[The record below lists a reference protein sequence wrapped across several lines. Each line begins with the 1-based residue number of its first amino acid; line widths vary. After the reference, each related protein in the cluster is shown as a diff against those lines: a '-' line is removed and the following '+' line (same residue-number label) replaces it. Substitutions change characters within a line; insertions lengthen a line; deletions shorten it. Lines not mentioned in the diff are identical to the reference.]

1 MSNNLLKPFRTAT
14 WGRCVGE
21 RGWVCV
27 WSCRIPGTEEIR
39 PHLSVCTLR
48 DDDGESEL
56 SEEFISGIW
65 PMAPEGWDVAERIAR
80 DLLARGW
87 AVVWP
92 HECGLVRVY
101 VGSMHHL
108 HIIGGQGE

>member
-14 WGRCVGE
+14 RGRCVGD

-27 WSCRIPGTEEIR
+27 WSCRIPDTGEIR

-48 DDDGESEL
+48 DEGFEMQ
-56 SEEFISGIW
+56 EEYSSGIW

-80 DLLARGW
+80 DLLAFGW

-108 HIIGGQGE
+108 HVIGEKGE